1 MAHPTGIG
9 VEISEDQIRVAKL
22 RRTARGVTLQ
32 GLGSAPTPAGAM
44 SGGTILDPRLLA
56 DGIRRALRLSNVSGA
71 SAVVGLPGR
80 AFASRVLELPAMAR
94 EELKSVVAGE
104 MEHYRMIP
112 MDQGTFDFI
121 TLSEPEDSS
130 RRVRILVMAADK
142 KMVDSYREALRLAG
156 LHLTALE
163 PASLAAC
170 RAAYPA
176 LQTGGVALISVGAR
190 TSEFTVFVSGKM
202 RYSRQ
207 IDVGSLDISEHSAS
221 EEDASAPGAR
231 PALLTSIPTL
241 EQSGGD
247 LQALL
252 YEIQRSLDF
261 YHREAPAADRVG
273 RLVLAVDTQ
282 RVTGLDQRLQDH
294 LDLPVSICDPLQGI
308 TFREADFNPDLLAR
322 IGPAFGPALG
332 LAMRP
337 LEESPRTPMVDL
349 SVTGRESHLAKVA
362 PKWLVWA
369 TGISLALVLG
379 ALIAVWQVN
388 AALRHRQ
395 AQLAQAKV
403 ELARVSEEEQART
416 AAAKRVQA
424 AQQIVQIRG
433 LPWSDILFQVSG
445 FMPEGVWLTTLG
457 VESGNI
463 LALEGFALSAASVA
477 TLMDS
482 LARSPLFQGPQMSSI
497 QKQTIGGQPTVKYQV
512 KVLLTPP
519 TQPQSQAVAPP
530 AAPVSS
536 GGRQ

>member
-1 MAHPTGIG
+1 MAQPIGIG

-22 RRTARGVTLQ
+22 RRTARGVALQ

-44 SGGTILDPRLLA
+44 SGGTVLDPRLLA
-56 DGIRRALRLSNVSGA
+56 DGIRRALRLSNISGA

-94 EELKSVVAGE
+94 EELKSVIAGE

-112 MDQGTFDFI
+112 MDQGTFDFV

-176 LQTGGVALISVGAR
+176 LQTGGVALITVGAR
-190 TSEFTVFVSGKM
+190 TSEFTVFVSGAL

-207 IDVGSLDISEHSAS
+207 IDVGGLDITEHIAS

-261 YHREAPAADRVG
+261 YHREAPAADRVE
-273 RLVLAVDTQ
+273 RLVLAVDAQ
-282 RVTGLDQRLQDH
+282 RVTDLDQRLQDH
-294 LDLPVSICDPLQGI
+294 LELPVSICDPLHGI
-308 TFREADFNPDLLAR
+308 AFREADFNPDLLAR
-322 IGPAFGPALG
+322 IGSAFGPALG
-332 LAMRP
+332 LALRP
-337 LEESPRTPMVDL
+337 LEESPRTPVVDL

-369 TGISLALVLG
+369 TGLSVVLVLSALLAL
-379 ALIAVWQVN
+379 WQVN
-388 AALRHRQ
+388 ASLQRRQ

-424 AQQIVQIRG
+424 AQQLVQVRG

-457 VESGNI
+457 VESGNT
-463 LALEGFALSAASVA
+463 LALEGVALSATSVA

-482 LARSPLFQGPQMSSI
+482 LTRSPLFQGPQMSSI
-497 QKQTIGGQPTVKYQV
+497 QKENIGGQPTVKYQV

-519 TQPQSQAVAPP
+519 TQPQAAPPPAVA
-530 AAPVSS
+530 ASS
-536 GGRQ
+536 GGTL